1 MSTSTLTPASVRSAL
16 EGGPAGSTTI
26 LTPDDDGYE
35 AARAI
40 EPGGVPWQPAAI
52 VRPTD
57 TAGVARAVRFAR
69 DAGAEVSVRAGGH
82 SALGVGRDHG
92 ALTIDLRALDAIDV
106 DVDGRTAWAGGGL
119 TAGAYSSAV
128 GRHGLVT
135 PFGDTAS
142 VGIGGITLAGGIGLL
157 ARSRGLT
164 IDSLVGA
171 EVVTADGEVLQVDAD
186 HDAELFWGLRGGGGN
201 LGVVTRFR
209 YALHEL
215 PTVVGGM
222 LLLPGTPESL
232 AGMVAAATEAPRE
245 LTVIIMAM
253 SAPPM
258 PFVPAEWHG
267 RLVVM
272 ANVCWS
278 GDPAAA
284 DAALAPLRAVATAA
298 GGAILDTAHPAP
310 YADHLEAGPGG
321 GIVATAGAF
330 FAEGLD
336 EQAAAHVLAELE
348 SSPAMMRAVQL
359 RVLGGAVADVPADAT
374 AFAHRDVPL
383 LGYAMAAGPSVEVVD
398 GYKPW
403 VGALAER
410 LRDRDG
416 TYTGFVGDGDPRL
429 ARAAYPGATWDR
441 LAALKRTYDPGNLF
455 RGNLNV
461 PPA

>member
-1 MSTSTLTPASVRSAL
+1 MSTSTLTPASVRTAL

-35 AARAI
+35 AARAV
-40 EPGGVPWQPAAI
+40 EPGGVPWRPAAI

-69 DAGAEVSVRAGGH
+69 DAGAEVSVRSGGH
-82 SALGVGRDHG
+82 SALGIGREDG
-92 ALTIDLRALDAIDV
+92 ALTIDLRGLDGVEIDTA
-106 DVDGRTAWAGGGL
+106 GRTAWAGSGL
-119 TAGAYSSAV
+119 TAGAYSTSV

-164 IDSLVGA
+164 IDSLLGA
-171 EVVTADGEVLQVDAD
+171 EVVTAHGEVLQVDAD

-209 YALHEL
+209 YALHDL

-222 LLLPGTPESL
+222 LLVPATPESV
-232 AGMVAAATEAPRE
+232 AGLVAAAEDAPRE
-245 LTVIIMAM
+245 LTVILTTM

-258 PFVPAEWHG
+258 PFVPEEWHG

-278 GDPAAA
+278 GDP
-284 DAALAPLRAVATAA
+284 DAAEAGLAPLRAVAAAA
-298 GGAILDTAHPAP
+298 GGTILDAVRPAP
-310 YADHLEAGPGG
+310 YADLLEPAPGG

-330 FAEGLD
+330 FAEGFD
-336 EQAAAHVLAELE
+336 EQAAAHALTELE
-348 SSPAMMRAVQL
+348 TSPAMMRAVQL

-374 AFAHRDVPL
+374 AFAHRDAPL
-383 LGYAMAAGPSVEVVD
+383 LGYVMAAGPSPEAVA
-398 GYKPW
+398 GYRPW
-403 VGALAER
+403 VGALADR
-410 LRDRDG
+410 LRQRDG

-455 RGNLNV
+455 RANLNV